1 MRNLDFLA
9 SGLAGLLTPEP
20 PEAADIRRAYARKR
34 AAQEARERHLAL
46 SDLVRTEIIPRLRLR
61 HPTLEQAI
69 VRSAPKL
76 DTEFISEFT
85 VLILA
90 QDPVP
95 AFSTFSELL
104 GAGYAAGDLFLD
116 LLAPS
121 AALLGRLWEEDLCD
135 FIEVTAGAARLQLLL
150 AGFRIDGV
158 PAATEER
165 RRVLL
170 IGAPG
175 EQHRFG
181 IAIVEQFL
189 RTAGWEVTCGL
200 DLEPQQIAALVRSE
214 WFGVAGLTLSCET
227 HVDRL
232 AAVIQDVRRASRNG
246 TIGIMV
252 GGPVFLAKPELVTQM
267 GADASAADAP
277 TAVLLA
283 QRLLDLA
290 AQANRSD
297 T

>member
-1 MRNLDFLA
+1 MQNLAFPA
-9 SGLAGLLTPEP
+9 SGLAALLAPEP

-46 SDLVRTEIIPRLRLR
+46 SILVRTEIIPRLRLR
-61 HPTLEQAI
+61 HPTLEQA
-69 VRSAPKL
+69 VTRPAPKL
-76 DTEFISEFT
+76 DTEAAAEFAAP
-85 VLILA
+85 ILA
-90 QDPVP
+90 QDPAP
-95 AFSTFSELL
+95 AFSAFSGLL
-104 GAGYAAGDLFLD
+104 SEGYAADDLFLD

-135 FIEVTAGAARLQLLL
+135 FIEVTAGVARLQLLL
-150 AGFRIDGV
+150 ATFRTERASI
-158 PAATEER
+158 PTEEQCH
-165 RRVLL
+165 VLL

-189 RTAGWEVTCGL
+189 RTAGWQVTGGM
-200 DLEPQQIAALVRSE
+200 DLNRKEIAALVQAR

-232 AAVIQDVRRASRNG
+232 AAVIQDVRHASRNRA
-246 TIGIMV
+246 IGIMV
-252 GGPVFLAKPELVTQM
+252 GGPVFLAKPELVAQV

-290 AQANRSD
+290 VQAPSRA
-297 T
+297 